1 MKWRINAITA
11 LYIKT
16 YKQYYGI
23 KPSNVFIAMAMA
35 MPADKLREQIALLQ
49 VCLVHPRMDKRAR
62 LGR

>member
-23 KPSNVFIAMAMA
+23 KPSTVFIAMAMA
-35 MPADKLREQIALLQ
+35 MPADKMRKQIAYYKT
-49 VCLVHPRMDKRAR
+49 VMAIRMDKRAG